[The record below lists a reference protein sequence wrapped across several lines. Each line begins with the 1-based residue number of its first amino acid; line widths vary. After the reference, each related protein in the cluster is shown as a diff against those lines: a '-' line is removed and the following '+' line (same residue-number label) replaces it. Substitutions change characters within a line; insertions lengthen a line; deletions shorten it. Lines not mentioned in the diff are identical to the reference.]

1 MFFNDYRDTVSINGY
16 VSRMAIWTRLSKHLK
31 RIEPHLAQI
40 TDGSMCFK
48 SFEAVLYI
56 MT

>member
-1 MFFNDYRDTVSINGY
+1 MPLLMQWNNILPDISPVNLFFSKKRDIVDNS
-16 VSRMAIWTRLSKHLK
+16 
-31 RIEPHLAQI
+31 HLAQI